1 MAHCRPHLFPNAGF
15 LAQLMR
21 YEEKVRHIEQSTLL
35 QHLTVHNQ
43 PRVAAVEKEL
53 ATLDAA
59 AAARAER
66 NCAGGC
72 ILS

>member
-1 MAHCRPHLFPNAGF
+1 
-15 LAQLMR
+15 MR